1 MTDLVRPEMIEPIL
15 TAGASARVDVD
26 VAPQFAAGDTVIARN
41 LNPHSHTRL
50 PRYVRGRRGR
60 VERDHGV
67 FLFPDTH
74 AIGQGGKPQHV
85 YSVRFESG
93 ELWGPEGTEGDAL
106 YIDMWDD
113 YLEPA

>member
-1 MTDLVRPEMIEPIL
+1 MTDLVRAEMIEPIL
-15 TAGASARVDVD
+15 TTGASARVDAD
-26 VAPQFAAGDTVIARN
+26 VAPQFAVGDTVIARN

-50 PRYVRGRRGR
+50 PRYVRGKCGT

-85 YSVRFESG
+85 YSVRFEAQ
-93 ELWGPEGTEGDAL
+93 ELWGPDGTEGDAL
-106 YIDMWDD
+106 FIDMWDD